1 MDVVADLRTFA
12 VSKQMER
19 PLMSSRSRVETSML
33 ENIVR
38 MTVILSGEV
47 IEDITGECGDWKWR
61 T

>member
-1 MDVVADLRTFA
+1 
-12 VSKQMER
+12 
-19 PLMSSRSRVETSML
+19 ML

-47 IEDITGECGDWKWR
+47 IDDITGERGDWKWR